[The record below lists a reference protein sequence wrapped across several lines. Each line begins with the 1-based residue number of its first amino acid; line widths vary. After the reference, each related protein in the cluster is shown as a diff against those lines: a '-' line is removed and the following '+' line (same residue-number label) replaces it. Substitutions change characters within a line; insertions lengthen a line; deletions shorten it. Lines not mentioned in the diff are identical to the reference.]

1 MLCLDEPTCH
11 LDLHSVLWLEDY
23 LCSYPGTVVVV
34 SHARDFLD
42 AVCTDVIHLSRRTLA
57 PYRGNFSTFVSTAAE
72 RKVNAAKA
80 AASAR
85 REHMQAF
92 VDKFRFNAK
101 RASLVQSR
109 IKAIERIDNGEDAG
123 DDANDAGFSSD
134 DSDDDEES
142 NMTFRFPD
150 PGAVPSPIV
159 SFRDAAFRY
168 SKEDPWLLRG
178 LDFSI
183 DAGTRV
189 ALVGANGAG

>member
-1 MLCLDEPTCH
+1 
-11 LDLHSVLWLEDY
+11 
-23 LCSYPGTVVVV
+23 
-34 SHARDFLD
+34 
-42 AVCTDVIHLSRRTLA
+42 
-57 PYRGNFSTFVSTAAE
+57 
-72 RKVNAAKA
+72 
-80 AASAR
+80 
-85 REHMQAF
+85 MQAF

-109 IKAIERIDNGEDAG
+109 IKAIEKLDAGEDVG
-123 DDANDAGFSSD
+123 DDASDAGCSD
-134 DSDDDEES
+134 DSDDDDGEEGT
-142 NMTFRFPD
+142 MTFRFPD

-168 SKEDPWLLRG
+168 SKDAPWLLRG

>member
-1 MLCLDEPTCH
+1 
-11 LDLHSVLWLEDY
+11 
-23 LCSYPGTVVVV
+23 
-34 SHARDFLD
+34 
-42 AVCTDVIHLSRRTLA
+42 
-57 PYRGNFSTFVSTAAE
+57 
-72 RKVNAAKA
+72 
-80 AASAR
+80 
-85 REHMQAF
+85 MQAF

-123 DDANDAGFSSD
+123 GDDANDAGCCSDD
-134 DSDDDEES
+134 DSDGDEEGS
-142 NMTFRFPD
+142 MTFRFPD

>member
-1 MLCLDEPTCH
+1 
-11 LDLHSVLWLEDY
+11 
-23 LCSYPGTVVVV
+23 
-34 SHARDFLD
+34 
-42 AVCTDVIHLSRRTLA
+42 
-57 PYRGNFSTFVSTAAE
+57 
-72 RKVNAAKA
+72 
-80 AASAR
+80 
-85 REHMQAF
+85 MQAF

-109 IKAIERIDNGEDAG
+109 IKAIERIDNGEDVG

-134 DSDDDEES
+134 DSDDDEEA

>member
-1 MLCLDEPTCH
+1 MLRVFLSFFFGGGGGGHAFFCSR
-11 LDLHSVLWLEDY
+11 SVSFSVPFFLIALTLLLLFLW
-23 LCSYPGTVVVV
+23 P
-34 SHARDFLD
+34 
-42 AVCTDVIHLSRRTLA
+42 LSCF
-57 PYRGNFSTFVSTAAE
+57 FSNKNKTKQQQKQHQKKNT
-72 RKVNAAKA
+72 RKINAAKA
-80 AASAR
+80 AASASAR

-109 IKAIERIDNGEDAG
+109 IKAIERIDNGEDNG
-123 DDANDAGFSSD
+123 EDANDAGCSDD
-134 DSDDDEES
+134 DSDGDDEEGS
-142 NMTFRFPD
+142 MTFRFPD

-183 DAGTRV
+183 DAGSRV